1 MATYSRLSVADTPP
15 AAWRYAGTVDDLW
28 EGEVRGVKVGGV
40 HVVLCNVDG
49 ELFAYED
56 RCPHLANPLSDG
68 ALQQSTLRCAAHEW
82 EFDARTG
89 QGVNP
94 QAARLKPFPVR
105 LDDDRIFIQITPQ
118 SARGLDELDRRV
130 GPVLHATPF
139 AHVVAAVIEEE
150 NDDVVVLDEGAYL
163 RVLAP
168 GTCRLPRSALEAATG
183 PAIRFPGDLEVVM
196 SSFTGVLKLTDDGAV
211 WTLVTE
217 PTAADPPARDT

>member
-1 MATYSRLSVADTPP
+1 MATYSRSSVADTPP
-15 AAWRYAGTVDDLW
+15 AVWRYAGTLDDLW
-28 EGEVRGVKVGGV
+28 EGEVRGVNLGGV
-40 HVVLCNVDG
+40 DILLCNVDG

-68 ALQQSTLRCAAHEW
+68 VLQQNTLRCAAHEW

-105 LDDDRIFIQITPQ
+105 LDNDRIFIGIPPG
-118 SARGLDELDRRV
+118 SALAAEEPDSLV

-139 AHVVAAVIEEE
+139 AHVVAAVIEDE
-150 NDDVVVLDEGAYL
+150 NDDVVVRDEGAYL

-168 GTCRLPRSALEAATG
+168 GLCRLPRAALEAATG
-183 PAIRFPGDLEVVM
+183 PAIRFPGDLELVM
-196 SSFTGVLKLTDDGAV
+196 SSFTGVLQLTDDDAI
-211 WTLVTE
+211 WTSANA
-217 PTAADPPARDT
+217 PTAANPPDRDT

>member
-1 MATYSRLSVADTPP
+1 MATYSRSSAADTPP
-15 AAWRYAGTVDDLW
+15 PAWRYAGTLDDLW
-28 EGEVRGVKVGGV
+28 EGEVRGVDLGGV
-40 HVVLCNVDG
+40 DVVLCNVDG

-56 RCPHLANPLSDG
+56 RCPHLANPISHG
-68 ALQQSTLRCAAHEW
+68 VLQHNTLRCAAHEW

-94 QAARLKPFPVR
+94 QAACLKPFPVR
-105 LDDDRIFIQITPQ
+105 IDDDRIFIQIAPV
-118 SARGLDELDRRV
+118 SAGGVDEPDRQV

-139 AHVVAAVIEEE
+139 AHVVAAVIEDE
-150 NDDVVVLDEGAYL
+150 NDDIVVLDEGAYL

-168 GTCRLPRSALEAATG
+168 GACRLPRAALEAATG

-196 SSFTGVLKLTDDGAV
+196 SSFTGVLKLTDDEAT
-211 WTLVTE
+211 WTLTTE

>member
-1 MATYSRLSVADTPP
+1 MATSSRSSAPDTPP
-15 AAWRYAGTVDDLW
+15 AVWRDAGTLEDLW
-28 EGEVRGVKVGGV
+28 EGEVRGVNLGGV
-40 HVVLCNVDG
+40 DVVLCNVDG

-56 RCPHLANPLSDG
+56 RCPHLANPLSHG
-68 ALQQSTLRCAAHEW
+68 VLNHNTLRCAAHEW

-105 LDDDRIFIQITPQ
+105 LDDDRIFIAIPSE
-118 SARGLDELDRRV
+118 SARGVDEPDRRV

-139 AHVVAAVIEEE
+139 AHVVAAVIEDE

-168 GTCRLPRSALEAATG
+168 GTCRLSRAALEAATG
-183 PAIRFPGDLEVVM
+183 PAIRFPGDIEVVM
-196 SSFTGVLKLTDDGAV
+196 SSFTGVLKLTDDGVV

-217 PTAADPPARDT
+217 PTPADAPGRGT

>member
-1 MATYSRLSVADTPP
+1 MATSSRSSEADTPP
-15 AAWRYAGTVDDLW
+15 AMWQYAGTLDDLW
-28 EGEVRGVKVGGV
+28 EGEVRGVNLGGV
-40 HVVLCNVDG
+40 DVVLCNVDG

-56 RCPHLANPLSDG
+56 RCPHLANPLSRGVLDHH
-68 ALQQSTLRCAAHEW
+68 TLTCAAHEW

-105 LDDDRIFIQITPQ
+105 VDDDRIFVEMPPEFV
-118 SARGLDELDRRV
+118 RGVEGPDRRV

-139 AHVVAAVIEEE
+139 AHVVAAVIEDE

-168 GTCRLPRSALEAATG
+168 GTCRLSRAALEAATG

-217 PTAADPPARDT
+217 PAPADPPDRDQ

>member
-1 MATYSRLSVADTPP
+1 MATYSRSSAADTPP
-15 AAWRYAGTVDDLW
+15 AGWRYAGTLDELW
-28 EGEVRGVKVGGV
+28 EGEVRGVDLGGV
-40 HVVLCNVDG
+40 NVVLCNVDG

-56 RCPHLANPLSDG
+56 RCPHLANALSDG
-68 ALQQSTLRCAAHEW
+68 VLQQNTLRCAAHEW

-105 LDDDRIFIQITPQ
+105 LDNDRIFIALPPG
-118 SARGLDELDRRV
+118 SALAANEPDRLV

-139 AHVVAAVIEEE
+139 AHVVAAVIEDE
-150 NDDVVVLDEGAYL
+150 NDDVIVRDEGAYL

-168 GTCRLPRSALEAATG
+168 GICRLPRAALAAATG
-183 PAIRFPGDLEVVM
+183 PAIRFPGDLELVM
-196 SSFTGVLKLTDDGAV
+196 SSFTGVLKLTDDHAI
-211 WTLVTE
+211 WTLANA